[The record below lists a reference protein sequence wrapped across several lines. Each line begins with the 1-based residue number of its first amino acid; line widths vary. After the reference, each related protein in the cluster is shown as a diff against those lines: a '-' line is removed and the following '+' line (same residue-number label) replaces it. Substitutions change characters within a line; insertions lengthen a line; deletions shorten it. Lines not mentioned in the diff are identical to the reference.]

1 MNALDAA
8 KVLNLSGQ
16 ITPAIVKKAYRE
28 ACSKYHPDRNP
39 AGAEMMVAVNLA
51 YETLKDFEGT
61 QEYETENFGDAL
73 IQALNLAKSLHG
85 VTIEVCGN
93 WVWLSGDT
101 KPHKDV
107 LRNSKETLPDNN
119 GFNWASKK
127 KEWFFR
133 PADYSSLSR
142 GSFSKDDIRARHGS
156 TFVNNAP
163 QKKIA

>member
-39 AGAEMMVAVNLA
+39 AGAEMMVAVNLS

-61 QEYETENFGDAL
+61 QEYEAENFGDAL

-101 KPHKDV
+101 KPHKDI

-119 GFNWASKK
+119 GFKWASKK
-127 KEWFFR
+127 KEWYFR
-133 PADYSSLSR
+133 PSDWSSISR
-142 GSFSKDDIRARHGS
+142 GSFTKDDIRARHGS
-156 TFVNNAP
+156 TLVNSAP